1 MEYDVIVVGGGH
13 AGVEAALAPARMGKK
28 VALITLDINKIASMP
43 CNPSIGGPAK
53 GTVTREISALGGEQ
67 GKAADSTYLQIKLL
81 NYSKGPGVWALR
93 AQSDKVLYSKYMID
107 VITKEKNIEIFTKE
121 VKRIIVNNNVCS
133 GVILSEGSEIN
144 SKAVILT
151 TGTYMESVTLRGSDI
166 RDEGPDGENNSKG
179 LSKQLSEL
187 GFELIRLKTGTPPRI
202 ETSSINYE
210 NLQLEPGTDKKLS
223 FDFFTEKFIDIK
235 DQMPCYLIHT
245 NDETHKIIE
254 ENMNKSS
261 MYSGAVT
268 GTGPRYCPSIEDKIK
283 RFNDKPRHQL
293 FLEPESRILNS
304 TYLGGFSSSMPEDVQ
319 DKMIRTLPGLK
330 DCKVLKYAYAI
341 EYDALNPLQLL
352 PTLETKSIK
361 GLYCAG
367 QINGT
372 SGYEE
377 AACQGLMAGINA
389 VLKINKKPPL
399 ILRRNEAYI
408 GVLIDDLTTKG
419 VIDPYRLLTSRAE
432 HRLILRLDNAE
443 DRLSDYGHKIG
454 LLSNQK
460 YEKILESKRRI
471 ADTIDYLKSN
481 IVNQK
486 HEAFKK
492 FNLITGIK
500 FYDLI
505 KRPEVKLSDVINTSD
520 FALNFKEIEKIEILI
535 KYEGYIIKQESL
547 VDKIN
552 KMDNYPLDEK
562 INYDIVPNLSL
573 EAREKL
579 NKIKPL
585 TLGQACRISGIS
597 PSDISM
603 ILLYKKGKKDV
614 I

>member
-1 MEYDVIVVGGGH
+1 MLRTIEKESNI
-13 AGVEAALAPARMGKK
+13 
-28 VALITLDINKIASMP
+28 DII
-43 CNPSIGGPAK
+43 
-53 GTVTREISALGGEQ
+53 
-67 GKAADSTYLQIKLL
+67 
-81 NYSKGPGVWALR
+81 
-93 AQSDKVLYSKYMID
+93 
-107 VITKEKNIEIFTKE
+107 TKE
-121 VKRIIVNNNVCS
+121 VKEIIVNNDQCN
-133 GVILSEGSEIN
+133 GVILSDGTLIN
-144 SKAVILT
+144 SQATILT

-166 RDEGPDGENNSKG
+166 RDEGPDGESNSKG
-179 LSKQLSEL
+179 LSKQLSSL
-187 GFELIRLKTGTPPRI
+187 GFNLIRLKTGTPPRI
-202 ETSSINYE
+202 ESSSIDYSG
-210 NLQLEPGTDKKLS
+210 LQVEPGTDKKLS
-223 FDFFTEKFIDIK
+223 FDFFTNKFVDFK

-245 NDETHKIIE
+245 TDETHKIIE
-254 ENMNKSS
+254 DNMNKSS

-293 FLEPESRILNS
+293 FLEPESKILNS
-304 TYLGGFSSSMPEDVQ
+304 TYLGGFSSSMPEDIQ

-330 DCKVLKYAYAI
+330 NCKVLKYAYAI
-341 EYDALNPLQLL
+341 EYDALDPLQLL
-352 PTLETKSIK
+352 PTLETKKIK

-389 VLKINKKPPL
+389 VLKINNSAPL

-432 HRLILRLDNAE
+432 HRLILRIDNAE
-443 DRLSDYGHKIG
+443 DRLSDYGYNVG
-454 LLSNQK
+454 LLSQEK
-460 YEKILESKRRI
+460 YNLILESRKK
-471 ADTIDYLKSN
+471 IDDVIEYLKNN

-505 KRPEVKLSDVINTSD
+505 KRPEVKLEDLIDIEKFN
-520 FALNFKEIEKIEILI
+520 LNFKEVEKIEILI
-535 KYEGYIIKQESL
+535 KYEGYIVKQEAL

-552 KMDNYPLDEK
+552 KMDNYPLEDS
-562 INYDIVPNLSL
+562 IDYNVVPNLSL

-579 NKIKPL
+579 NKVKPL
-585 TLGQACRISGIS
+585 SLGQASRISGIS

-603 ILLYKKGKKDV
+603 ILLYKKGRNNV
-614 I
+614 